1 MGYEFWYD
9 VAEYLNEANRG
20 KFTSREIAI
29 NAYEYTCDWWASN
42 DTTDYVGNIVEE
54 VIALLEE
61 DGSEKAKEFLDEIN
75 YQIDNLGLMRR

>member
-1 MGYEFWYD
+1 MPYEFWYD

-29 NAYEYTCDWWASN
+29 NAYEYTCDWLLSN
-42 DTTDYVGNIVEE
+42 TTYYVEYIIEE

-75 YQIDNLGLMRR
+75 YQIDKLGLLRR